1 MTKQIVEAVEANL
14 GPMSELVGLSQ
25 GARLDPAEGVVK
37 FYGGPLLSL
46 AYAARYFPR
55 ISLREGV
62 PFARFATSER
72 ELPIDCFHVELVHAS
87 ESFGESAEALASL
100 GQVLA
105 EAWTQMLRNNGL
117 PGKFGYD
124 SSSGH
129 DVVYE
134 P

>member
-1 MTKQIVEAVEANL
+1 VTKPIVEAIEANL
-14 GPMSELVGLSQ
+14 GQMSELVGLSQ
-25 GARLDPAEGVVK
+25 GMKLDPAEGVVK

-46 AYAARYFPR
+46 AYAALYFPR
-55 ISLREGV
+55 ICLREGF

-72 ELPIDCFHVELVHAS
+72 ELPIDCFHVELVHAG
-87 ESFGESAEALASL
+87 ESFGEGAEALASI
-100 GQVLA
+100 GQVLST
-105 EAWTQMLRNNGL
+105 AWTQILRNNGL
-117 PGKFGYD
+117 PGKFVFE